1 MFPNLMRKAGI
12 NLPKYIGANGTRHSF
27 VQSSAFFRNGTAKSF
42 STDNNT
48 NSSVVVPSP
57 VPDAEMQFLHFRP
70 QTHLNKSSYQ
80 KFNSPRKRANKM
92 MTEITKEAIAKA
104 HNPQV
109 HDVKFRVG
117 DAIEITM
124 VSQGGVNSNETEKIR
139 GVVLGIDRGGLGTGV
154 YLRDVVFG
162 EPVDRKIPLYSPMV
176 KNVNVLEKNFVFKGK
191 RKVKRAKLF
200 YLRDRLPQETR
211 VTKY

>member
-1 MFPNLMRKAGI
+1 MMLKAGM
-12 NLPKYIGANGTRHSF
+12 NLPKYIAANAMRQNCAEST
-27 VQSSAFFRNGTAKSF
+27 AFFRNF
-42 STDNNT
+42 STTST
-48 NSSVVVPSP
+48 NRSVELSSSQSP
-57 VPDAEMQFLHFRP
+57 VPDAEMPFLHFRP
-70 QTHLNKSSYQ
+70 QTLLDKSPHK
-80 KFNSPRKRANKM
+80 KFISPRKRANKM

-104 HNPQV
+104 HKPQV
-109 HDVKFRVG
+109 HDVEFRVG

-162 EPVDRKIPLYSPMV
+162 DPVDRKIPLYSPMV
-176 KNVNVLEKNFVFKGK
+176 KNVKVLEKNFVFKGK